1 MTDRKQTT
9 GLING
14 RKQEWKG
21 SMMLRSAGEEDWQS
35 TQSIAVVNPAVSVL
49 VVDDHPV
56 VRMGVSM
63 LLAPESGIK
72 VVGEASN
79 CAEAWSMLLRLR
91 PDVILG
97 DLMLEDGT
105 ACDLMEKMQ
114 ARGIGGQVLVY
125 TAHAGEAQ
133 VLEVLRAGASGYLI
147 KGSSPQRLLDAIDTV
162 ANGDSYLDPAIASR
176 VMGRVGRAKERRSAH
191 SRELTEREATVL
203 NALVMGMR
211 NKDIAGKLF
220 ITERTVKYH
229 INGLFTKLRVSNR
242 TQAVRAAVEQ
252 GLVSI

>member
-1 MTDRKQTT
+1 
-9 GLING
+9 
-14 RKQEWKG
+14 
-21 SMMLRSAGEEDWQS
+21 MMLRSAGEQDSQS

-72 VVGEASN
+72 VVGEASS

-114 ARGIGGQVLVY
+114 AKGIGGQLLVY

-147 KGSSPQRLLDAIDTV
+147 KGSSPQRLIDAIDTV

>member
-1 MTDRKQTT
+1 
-9 GLING
+9 
-14 RKQEWKG
+14 
-21 SMMLRSAGEEDWQS
+21 MMLRSAGDQESQS
-35 TQSIAVVNPAVSVL
+35 THSMAVVNPAVSVL

-63 LLAPESGIK
+63 LLAPEAGLRI
-72 VVGEASN
+72 VGEASS
-79 CAEAWSMLLRLR
+79 CAEAWRMLLRLR

-114 ARGIGGQVLVY
+114 TKGVGGEVLVY

-147 KGSSPQRLLDAIDTV
+147 KGSSPQRLIDAIDTV
-162 ANGDSYLDPAIASR
+162 ARGDSYLDPAIASK
-176 VMGRVGRAKERRSAH
+176 VMGRVGRTKERRAAH

-203 NALVMGMR
+203 NALVMGKR
-211 NKDIAGKLF
+211 NKDIAGELF

-229 INGLFTKLRVSNR
+229 INGLFNKLRVSNR
-242 TQAVRAAVEQ
+242 TQAVRVAVEQ
-252 GLVSI
+252 GLVSL

>member
-1 MTDRKQTT
+1 
-9 GLING
+9 
-14 RKQEWKG
+14 
-21 SMMLRSAGEEDWQS
+21 MMLRSAGEQDSQS

-72 VVGEASN
+72 VVGEASS

-105 ACDLMEKMQ
+105 ACDFLQKLQ
-114 ARGIGGQVLVY
+114 AKGITAQVVVY

-133 VLEVLRAGASGYLI
+133 VLETLRAGASGYII
-147 KGSSPQRLLDAIDTV
+147 KGSTPQRLIDSIHTV
-162 ANGDSYLDPAIASR
+162 GGGGSYLDPAIASQL
-176 VMGRVGRAKERRSAH
+176 MGRVGRAQEQERRSAH
-191 SRELTEREATVL
+191 GRELTDREATVL
-203 NALVMGMR
+203 NALVQGKR
-211 NKDIAGKLF
+211 NKDIAEELF

-229 INGLFTKLRVSNR
+229 VNALFTKLQVQNR
-242 TQAVRAAVEQ
+242 TQAVRVAVEQ
-252 GLVSI
+252 GLISL

>member
-1 MTDRKQTT
+1 
-9 GLING
+9 
-14 RKQEWKG
+14 
-21 SMMLRSAGEEDWQS
+21 MMLTSVRESDAGSTRSINVGEA
-35 TQSIAVVNPAVSVL
+35 TLSVL

-72 VVGEASN
+72 VVGEASS

-114 ARGIGGQVLVY
+114 AKDIGGQVLVY

-133 VLEVLRAGASGYLI
+133 VLETLRTGASGYLI
-147 KGSSPQRLLDAIDTV
+147 KGSTPQRLIDAIHTV
-162 ANGDSYLDPAIASR
+162 AGGGSYLDPAIASQ
-176 VMGRVGRAKERRSAH
+176 VMGRVGRTQERRSAH
-191 SRELTEREATVL
+191 SRELTDREFTVL
-203 NALVMGMR
+203 NSLVQGKR
-211 NKDIAGKLF
+211 NKDIAGELF

-229 INGLFTKLRVSNR
+229 VNALFTKLRVQNR

-252 GLVSI
+252 GLVSL

>member
-1 MTDRKQTT
+1 
-9 GLING
+9 
-14 RKQEWKG
+14 
-21 SMMLRSAGEEDWQS
+21 MLRSAGDQESQS
-35 TQSIAVVNPAVSVL
+35 THSMAVVNPAVSVL

-63 LLAPESGIK
+63 LLAPEAGLKI
-72 VVGEASN
+72 VGEASS

-114 ARGIGGQVLVY
+114 SKGVGGQVLVY

-147 KGSSPQRLLDAIDTV
+147 KGSSPQRLVDAIDTV
-162 ANGDSYLDPAIASR
+162 ARGDSYLDPAIASR
-176 VMGRVGRAKERRSAH
+176 VMGRLGRAKERRAPH
-191 SRELTEREATVL
+191 SRELTEREVTVL
-203 NALVMGMR
+203 NALVMGKR
-211 NKDIAGKLF
+211 NRDIAGELF

-242 TQAVRAAVEQ
+242 TQAVRVAVEQ
-252 GLVSI
+252 GLVSL

>member
-1 MTDRKQTT
+1 MVAVDQT
-9 GLING
+9 I
-14 RKQEWKG
+14 
-21 SMMLRSAGEEDWQS
+21 
-35 TQSIAVVNPAVSVL
+35 SVL

-56 VRMGVSM
+56 VRMGISM
-63 LLAPESGIK
+63 LLAPEAGLK
-72 VVGEASN
+72 LVGEASS
-79 CAEAWSMLLRLR
+79 CAEAWRMLRRLQ

-114 ARGIGGQVLVY
+114 SKGVGGQVLVY

-147 KGSSPQRLLDAIDTV
+147 KGSSPQRLVDAIDTV
-162 ANGDSYLDPAIASR
+162 ARGDSYLDPAIASR
-176 VMGRVGRAKERRSAH
+176 VMGRVGRAKERRSPH

-203 NALVMGMR
+203 NALVMGKR
-211 NKDIAGKLF
+211 NKDIAGELF

-229 INGLFTKLRVSNR
+229 INGLFNKLRVSNR

-252 GLVSI
+252 GLVSL